1 VSERGLR
8 WLPAVMRAVLLVEVA
23 AALGQEVWEQVLGLG
38 EVAVLL
44 QGLELYRQLALPPC

>member
-1 VSERGLR
+1 MSERGLR